1 MSGDT
6 EWRWADPSGQQRL
19 VRTDELLAALASGVI
34 APNTPVWR
42 SGWKDWKPAL
52 EVPELTSS
60 ALASANGIVPNIPPP
75 PLFMV
80 AVQHDYEDKSG
91 PASRPAPTTEPP
103 PPPRYVPSTPAGRPP
118 NQKAMAAAV
127 TPTAPVASAPPT
139 AEAGA
144 AGAVILAQP
153 PTMTGLGVL
162 PQPSIDREAVA
173 PEKPAPRS
181 SLLLPDDAGWESG
194 PRKNSM
200 QPHKPASPVDAEAN
214 TVADLA
220 APSTVRPSH
229 LVPPVSHPTMHGI
242 PTLSEPSLPPPPPLR
257 PSAVPTAL
265 SPSRA
270 PPRTMPPSGKPSPL
284 VSSRPPPPLRK
295 RPTLLLYGGAP
306 QEKPAAHP
314 ANGEH
319 PSINVP
325 APGAQA
331 PKAVTQAP
339 PWTEDSAKLD
349 PTIPKSAPV
358 PLPAMRAVADS
369 IEEITGAVLL
379 PPEEGSGVPALEEKL
394 EELSASYII
403 PDAPDGTGPIDPS
416 EALTIAGKP
425 SPLLPAGG
433 AEGSDSKA
441 PAEVKSADSEAP
453 KESVVAVPEP
463 SPSMRIVHD
472 LSEIWNQPEK
482 RWMVAVGAA
491 CALVLFV
498 GMLALVVRL
507 FRGSPREAARDL
519 SSPPPAPSAAVPPP
533 AEPAPSVSAAAAAPS
548 AESETASTST
558 VPCALAGA
566 PRVVAPKA
574 QIRIGVEALASQ
586 SRLALGFVTADKD
599 GLAIA
604 LEPQS
609 LASIGTAKQHAH
621 ENIRH
626 VMPLS
631 GKTLSVVADVEHKT
645 DKILGA
651 RTLLGSGFVL
661 GSADG
666 KLVWG
671 THAGD
676 TPHPLW
682 SLEGEGALE
691 ALRAV
696 ALEGG
701 GYAVAFR
708 QGAAIYLG
716 ALNADKTPD
725 GELLRVAGLGPQI
738 GSPALGASG
747 KTVAMAWADRASSA
761 DPWGLRLLHWKR
773 GEPAGEARSFA
784 IPPGGLGEQAMSPGL
799 AGLAGGRFL
808 LAWTEGPVASHQVR
822 AETLGATGEMLGPAL
837 TISAEGVNAGQG
849 QVAVLPDGRGLVVY
863 MASPAGSTAE
873 VVATPIA
880 CAPSPM

>member
-1 MSGDT
+1 
-6 EWRWADPSGQQRL
+6 
-19 VRTDELLAALASGVI
+19 
-34 APNTPVWR
+34 
-42 SGWKDWKPAL
+42 
-52 EVPELTSS
+52 
-60 ALASANGIVPNIPPP
+60 
-75 PLFMV
+75 
-80 AVQHDYEDKSG
+80 
-91 PASRPAPTTEPP
+91 
-103 PPPRYVPSTPAGRPP
+103 
-118 NQKAMAAAV
+118 
-127 TPTAPVASAPPT
+127 
-139 AEAGA
+139 
-144 AGAVILAQP
+144 
-153 PTMTGLGVL
+153 
-162 PQPSIDREAVA
+162 
-173 PEKPAPRS
+173 
-181 SLLLPDDAGWESG
+181 
-194 PRKNSM
+194 
-200 QPHKPASPVDAEAN
+200 
-214 TVADLA
+214 
-220 APSTVRPSH
+220 
-229 LVPPVSHPTMHGI
+229 
-242 PTLSEPSLPPPPPLR
+242 
-257 PSAVPTAL
+257 
-265 SPSRA
+265 
-270 PPRTMPPSGKPSPL
+270 MPPSGKPAPL
-284 VSSRPPPPLRK
+284 VSSRPPPPLPK

-306 QEKPAAHP
+306 NEKPAP
-314 ANGEH
+314 PSTNGEH

-339 PWTEDSAKLD
+339 PWTEESAKLD

-358 PLPAMRAVADS
+358 PLPAMRAAADS

-379 PPEEGSGVPALEEKL
+379 PPEEGGSVPAMQEKV

-403 PDAPDGTGPIDPS
+403 PDAPGEEGTGPVDPS

-425 SPLLPAGG
+425 SPLLPVVG
-433 AEGSDSKA
+433 AEGGDSKA
-441 PAEVKSADSEAP
+441 PAEPGGADSEVP
-453 KESVVAVPEP
+453 KESALAVPDP

-472 LSEIWNQPEK
+472 LSKIWNQPQK

-491 CALVLFV
+491 GALVLLV
-498 GMLALVVRL
+498 GILALVVRL
-507 FRGSPREAARDL
+507 FSGSPREAAHDVA
-519 SSPPPAPSAAVPPP
+519 PPPSAPPAVVPPP
-533 AEPAPSVSAAAAAPS
+533 AEPAPSVSAAAVAPS
-548 AESETASTST
+548 AEPETASTSA

-574 QIRIGVEALASQ
+574 QIRVGVEASASQ
-586 SRLALGFVTADKD
+586 SRIALGFVTSDKD
-599 GLAIA
+599 GFAVA

-609 LASIGTAKQHAH
+609 LAPIATAKQHAH
-621 ENIRH
+621 ESIRH

-631 GKTLSVVADVEHKT
+631 AKTLSVVADIEHKT
-645 DKILGA
+645 DKISGA
-651 RTLLGSGFVL
+651 RTFLGSGSFVL

-671 THAGD
+671 AHAGD
-676 TPHPLW
+676 APHPLW
-682 SLEGEGALE
+682 PLDGDGPAE

-716 ALNADKTPD
+716 ALNPDKTPD

-773 GEPAGEARSFA
+773 GEPPGGARSFS

-799 AGLAGGRFL
+799 AGLSGGRFL

-837 TISAEGVNAGQG
+837 TISADGVNAGQG
-849 QVAVLPDGRGLVVY
+849 QVAVLPDGKGLVVY